1 MAISKIDPFHEIERF
16 FNDEDFFLPAV
27 RRTFGPPMDISQTA
41 DDVIVELQIP
51 KMDPKN
57 VHVRVENGVLTIE
70 GKSEE
75 TEEEKDKNYIRREIR
90 SGSFRRMVSLPSD
103 VQADQAAAHYENGV
117 LKITM
122 PKSEHTKPK
131 DIEIK
136 IATK

>member
-1 MAISKIDPFHEIERF
+1 MALVKDPFHEIERF

-70 GKSEE
+70 GKNEE

-103 VQADQAAAHYENGV
+103 VQADQAEAHYENGV